1 MSENNNI
8 GDKELAA
15 ISVSVIV
22 FGGLMFHWVSEMIST
37 VELLELA
44 YGTVKLF
51 NNPLVF

>member
-1 MSENNNI
+1 MVDEKKI

-22 FGGLMFHWVSEMIST
+22 FGGLMFHWVSELIST
-37 VELLELA
+37 LDLLELA